1 MSTITVAQFNTL
13 AEALSNPALC
23 PNSGFTSLP
32 PEAMSWPARGDALVA
47 HVQAADADVVCLQEV
62 DHYRDTFYPRL
73 RELGYEGCF
82 REDEW
87 SPCRR
92 TSSGALRDGVA
103 IFYRADKLEL
113 CGSHVPFVPRERK
126 DVADPGRDAGKCL
139 IARFRLLAPREL
151 THSDRFHEYVN
162 AMEELV
168 VACAHLDSKKDEE
181 GAAKR
186 RLQAM
191 AAASEAT
198 RFRAFSCT
206 NPSTVPILFVGD
218 LNATP
223 DEPAVRWL
231 KQSAQPRFFSAYE
244 RADGAE
250 PRFTTWKIRSG
261 PFKPGE
267 AKMCI
272 DYVMASE
279 GCEVVDVR
287 KLAGEEEI
295 GEKGL
300 PCATHPSD
308 HLLLRATIRLGTP
321 PRREES
327 QPANAT

>member
-1 MSTITVAQFNTL
+1 MLQLEYHDDARSDGGSAGSLGGGDEASEPSEYDGPDDF
-13 AEALSNPALC
+13 AEWPGGPA
-23 PNSGFTSLP
+23 
-32 PEAMSWPARGDALVA
+32 ARD
-47 HVQAADADVVCLQEV
+47 
-62 DHYRDTFYPRL
+62 
-73 RELGYEGCF
+73 
-82 REDEW
+82 
-87 SPCRR
+87 
-92 TSSGALRDGVA
+92 
-103 IFYRADKLEL
+103 
-113 CGSHVPFVPRERK
+113 
-126 DVADPGRDAGKCL
+126 
-139 IARFRLLAPREL
+139 
-151 THSDRFHEYVN
+151 DRFDEYVN

-218 LNATP
+218 FNATP

-244 RADGAE
+244 RADGSE

-279 GCEVVDVR
+279 GCEVMDVR

-295 GEKGL
+295 GVKGL

-327 QPANAT
+327 QPENAT